1 MVFLMIE
8 MLCCLIVSAG
18 LLIGHGGGGLCLDG
32 SEQEAAHRERIL
44 GTAARV
50 ANCMKGGGEGVTIPA
65 FSAVLRRVE
74 IPSRSHVED

>member
-50 ANCMKGGGEGVTIPA
+50 ANCMKGRGVTIPA